1 MKHTVWKTDI
11 KDGTGITLS
20 KTLLNKGKRYTTKLG
35 ISLSTDYALFDEN
48 QENLEMLRKRGVKYN
63 KDTKE
68 FGIIVLTDIDITIYD
83 NKTGN
88 VVYHGSSANYNT
100 IVTRNQWELDR
111 AILDVLNDEI
121 EEIQDNLSI
130 RNIGQDENKE
140 VCFTVYKENTDD
152 GRKNYIAFNQQKL
165 GADYVFYV
173 SDPDVKGK
181 DLNTLY
187 EGVMRSIVD
196 RVFMINKIHD
206 FFYIETDLYKD
217 HKEEIFDAIW
227 SSIKIKNGKMY
238 ITISDINKSLD
249 EKVNPKIPH
258 EERVEL
264 VLEEFLEF
272 FLFDVITI
280 DRINSILNRENNGED
295 E

>member
-1 MKHTVWKTDI
+1 MGRTVWKTNI

-48 QENLEMLRKRGVKYN
+48 PENLEMLRKRGIKYDKN
-63 KDTKE
+63 TKE
-68 FGIIVLTDIDITIYD
+68 FTITVLTDMDITIYN

-88 VVYHGSSANYNT
+88 VVYHGGSDNYNL
-100 IVTRNQWELDR
+100 ISTRNQWELDR
-111 AILDVLNDEI
+111 AILDILNDEI
-121 EEIQDNLSI
+121 ERVQDNLSI
-130 RNIGQDENKE
+130 RNIDQDENKE
-140 VCFTVYKENTDD
+140 VCFTLYKESIDD

-173 SDPDVKGK
+173 SDPDIKGK
-181 DLNTLY
+181 DLNKLY
-187 EGVMRSIVD
+187 EEVMRSIVD
-196 RVFMINKIHD
+196 RTFMINKIHD
-206 FFYIETDLYKD
+206 FLYTDFYKD

-238 ITISDINKSLD
+238 ITISDVNKSLD
-249 EKVNPKIPH
+249 EKINSKIPH
-258 EERVEL
+258 DEYVEL
-264 VLEEFLEF
+264 VLDEFLAY

-280 DRINSILNRENNGED
+280 DRISSILYREYEGE
-295 E
+295 EE

>member
-280 DRINSILNRENNGED
+280 DRINSILNRENKGED